1 MVQEEYIEEALI
13 NQNYELIIN
22 YINRLRD
29 DWMRNAKLYSLAS
42 KIGEIENT
50 DSFEEIINMIDL
62 YSDSNTILNRFFVIM
77 IIEEKYNK
85 ASIIFNYL
93 NILKNIF
100 DFSKYKS
107 SYWTDMEY
115 KYKLDKFIFK
125 YYYKYN
131 FVLRDK
137 IKIFI

>member
-1 MVQEEYIEEALI
+1 
-13 NQNYELIIN
+13 
-22 YINRLRD
+22 
-29 DWMRNAKLYSLAS
+29 
-42 KIGEIENT
+42 
-50 DSFEEIINMIDL
+50 
-62 YSDSNTILNRFFVIM
+62 M
-77 IIEEKYNK
+77 IIEEKYDK

-93 NILKNIF
+93 NILTNIF

-115 KYKLDKFIFK
+115 KYKLDKIIFK

>member
-1 MVQEEYIEEALI
+1 
-13 NQNYELIIN
+13 
-22 YINRLRD
+22 
-29 DWMRNAKLYSLAS
+29 
-42 KIGEIENT
+42 
-50 DSFEEIINMIDL
+50 MIDN
-62 YSDSNTILNRFFVIM
+62 YSDTNTILERFFIIM
-77 IIEEKYNK
+77 IIEEKYDK

-93 NILKNIF
+93 NILTNIF

-115 KYKLDKFIFK
+115 KYKLDKIIFK